1 MATIQHKSHDKT
13 VATIAERNSINPR
26 TPGMMVL
33 VRDAIGDPYAGS
45 GRAVYRWDEV
55 QASWILM
62 FKDNVE
68 TLTFTGE
75 SKSIS
80 QDRIQLS
87 NIPANGQ
94 VWDVMVRDSLV
105 VHQVEY
111 SVSGSVVTIYP
122 NVPGEFD
129 GQQLSVRYAYGT
141 MTQQLDLEIAR
152 VVGEAVEAIDKEAVG
167 LGNVDNTSDLDKP
180 ISTATQAAL
189 GGKSD
194 SGHAHG
200 AATTS
205 AAGFMSAADKGKL
218 DGVAENANNYA
229 HPASHPASII
239 TQDAENRFVTDA
251 EKTAWNSKEA
261 SGTAAAAMSAHT
273 SAADPHAQY
282 LPKAGGTMSGP
293 IGFAPAQT
301 WPTFNQPTTGNAGTA
316 TKLATSRTLTIG
328 STGKAFDG
336 SSDLTWTL
344 AEIGATG
351 LQYMTEVRNVAAPNA
366 TRPVHGV
373 QASGAEANID
383 LVLGAKGNGAIVA
396 QVPDGTVTGGNKRG
410 TYAID
415 LQIYRSFSIRVAS
428 GDYSFIGG
436 GGNNTASGS
445 AASVGGGSVNTA
457 SGSYASIGG
466 GGSNTASG
474 LYASVGG
481 GSSNSASGLYASVGG
496 GSSNSASGSYASI
509 GGGGS
514 NTASGEAATIPGG
527 NYATTNG
534 IQGLLS
540 YGFAGGTLGQNQMSF
555 FGGRAVTVDATP
567 TRITANA
574 GAASA
579 SSQLTLRNSSVFRV
593 RGTVVARNTSTNACK
608 EWTFEALIKR
618 GANAAATSIV
628 GTPSITS
635 TFADTE
641 AESWS
646 IAISADTTNG
656 ALAITG
662 TGAAS
667 TIIRWTAV
675 VHSIEVA

>member
-180 ISTATQAAL
+180 ISTAAQQA
-189 GGKSD
+189 
-194 SGHAHG
+194 
-200 AATTS
+200 
-205 AAGFMSAADKGKL
+205 L
-218 DGVAENANNYA
+218 D
-229 HPASHPASII
+229 
-239 TQDAENRFVTDA
+239 D
-251 EKTAWNSKEA
+251 KEA
-261 SGTAAAAMSAHT
+261 SGTAATAMSAHT
-273 SAADPHAQY
+273 SDADPHGQY
-282 LPKAGGTMSGP
+282 LPKAGGAMSGP

-316 TKLATSRTLTIG
+316 TKLATPRTLTIG

-336 SSDLTWTL
+336 SGNLTWTL
-344 AEIGATG
+344 AEIGA
-351 LQYMTEVRNVAAPNA
+351 QAPL
-366 TRPVHGV
+366 V
-373 QASGAEANID
+373 SGTSIKTINGQS
-383 LVLGAKGNGAIVA
+383 VLGAGNLVAGLSNFTESVSTLGENSTTKAAVGLTANGSAVNIDFCIVPKGAGAVLA
-396 QVPDGTVTGGNKRG
+396 QVPNGNTVGGKKRG
-410 TYAID
+410 EYAVD
-415 LQIYRSFSIRVAS
+415 FQMLRNSSSQVAK
-428 GDYSFIGG
+428 GDNSFIGG
-436 GGNNTASGS
+436 GKSNTAEGTSSAVVGGHGNTVMDTGYTTFIGGGLNNTALGS
-445 AASVGGGSVNTA
+445 ETV
-457 SGSYASIGG
+457 IGG
-466 GGSNTASG
+466 GTYNVASG
-474 LYASVGG
+474 N
-481 GSSNSASGLYASVGG
+481 SS
-496 GSSNSASGSYASI
+496 
-509 GGGGS
+509 
-514 NTASGEAATIPGG
+514 TIPGG
-527 NYATTNG
+527 NRATTNRLL
-534 IQGLLS
+534 GLLA
-540 YGFAGGTLGQNQMSF
+540 YGFYGNDQGQNQMAF
-555 FGGRAVTVDATP
+555 WGGRLNTADATA

-574 GAASA
+574 TAASA
-579 SSQLTLRNSSVFRV
+579 TNQLVLRNSSAFRV
-593 RGTVVARNTSTNACK
+593 RGTVVARNISSNDAK

-628 GTPSITS
+628 GTPTLTS
-635 TFADTE
+635 TFAD
-641 AESWS
+641 AAVASWA

-667 TIIRWTAV
+667 TSIRWTAV